1 MPCRACFPL
10 RLILVV
16 GALACAARPA
26 PAQSRAPQPSSEGGQ
41 VVAQGSTAA
50 ALAAALQSP
59 FMGGVPAGEVTPG
72 TLALSLHEA
81 IRRGLE
87 SNLGAVLGRER
98 VRAAGGARWM
108 STSGLLPTLE
118 ATFAQ
123 ARTQINLEAYGFP
136 VAPGESPIIGPF
148 NISDRRI
155 SVAQTIFDYSAI
167 QDARA
172 GAATKAA
179 ADYGYRDVREQVVV
193 TIATLYFQT
202 VATSSRVDSVRAQQ
216 RTAEA
221 LFARARA
228 MKDAGTI
235 AGIEL
240 IRAQVQV
247 ENQKQRVI
255 YYENEFAKQKLMLAR
270 AIGLPL
276 AQTFE
281 LTDQVPFKAIDA
293 MPLDGALAQAY
304 ASRADYKA
312 GLELLKAD
320 EARRRSAYGSLAPS
334 VHLTADYGNI
344 GNSWDSALGT
354 YAVMGSVRVP
364 LFQAGRERG
373 RILMADAA
381 LQQDRAQM
389 ADLRARIEYEVRAAH
404 LDMQA
409 AAERVRVARSAA
421 DLANQQL
428 AQAQDRFAA
437 GVASHVE
444 VVQAQEA
451 VATESE
457 NLIASLFAHN
467 VAKAALARAT
477 GMAEDAAARLLGG
490 QQ

>member
-1 MPCRACFPL
+1 MIARDRSL
-10 RLILVV
+10 VRILV
-16 GALACAARPA
+16 LACVFTCGARPA

-41 VVAQGSTAA
+41 VVAQGPTAA
-50 ALAAALQSP
+50 GLAIALQSP
-59 FMGGVPAGEVTPG
+59 LMGGVPSGEAGPG
-72 TLALSLHEA
+72 TLPLSLHEA
-81 IRRGLE
+81 IHRGLE

-98 VRAAGGARWM
+98 VRTADGARWM
-108 STSGLLPTLE
+108 STSGLLPTIQ
-118 ATFAQ
+118 ASFAQ
-123 ARTQINLEAYGFP
+123 ARNQINLEAYGFP

-148 NISDRRI
+148 NVADRRI
-155 SVAQTIFDYSAI
+155 SLAQTVFDYSAI

-179 ADYGYRDVREQVVV
+179 ASYAYQDVREQVVV

-202 VATSSRVDSVRAQQ
+202 VATASRVESVRAQQ
-216 RTAEA
+216 RTADA

-255 YYENEFAKQKLMLAR
+255 YYENEFSKQKLILAR

-276 AQTFE
+276 AQAFE
-281 LTDQVPFKAIDA
+281 LTDRVPFTAIDTL
-293 MPLDGALAQAY
+293 PLDAALARAY
-304 ASRADYKA
+304 ANRADYKA
-312 GLELLKAD
+312 GVELLHAS
-320 EARRRSAYGSLAPS
+320 EARRRAAWGTFAPS
-334 VHLTADYGNI
+334 VHLTADYGEI
-344 GNSWDSALGT
+344 GNSWSSALGT

-364 LFQAGRERG
+364 IFQAGRERG

-389 ADLRARIEYEVRAAH
+389 ADLKARIEYEVRAAH
-404 LDMQA
+404 LDVAA

-421 DLANQQL
+421 DLASQQL
-428 AQAQDRFAA
+428 TQAQDRFAA

-457 NLIASLFAHN
+457 NLIAALFAHN

-477 GMAEDAAARLLGG
+477 GMAEDAAERLLGG

>member
-1 MPCRACFPL
+1 MVFRDRFPVRVL
-10 RLILVV
+10 FLVCT
-16 GALACAARPA
+16 LACAARPA
-26 PAQSRAPQPSSEGGQ
+26 PAQPRAPQPSSEGGQ
-41 VVAQGSTAA
+41 VVAQGPTAA
-50 ALAAALQSP
+50 GLAVALQSP
-59 FMGGVPAGEVTPG
+59 LMGGVPAGDATPG
-72 TLALSLHEA
+72 TLPLSLHEA

-87 SNLGAVLGRER
+87 RNLAAVLGSER
-98 VRAAGGARWM
+98 VRSADGARWM
-108 STSGLLPTLE
+108 ATSGLLPTLQ
-118 ATFAQ
+118 ATVAQ
-123 ARTQINLEAYGFP
+123 ARNQINLAAYGFP

-148 NISDRRI
+148 NVSDRRI
-155 SVAQTIFDYSAI
+155 SLAQTVFDYSAI

-179 ADYGYRDVREQVVV
+179 ADYAYRDVREQVVV
-193 TIATLYFQT
+193 TIANLYFQA
-202 VATSSRVDSVRAQQ
+202 VATASRVESVRAQR

-221 LFARARA
+221 LFSRARA

-247 ENQKQRVI
+247 ENQRQRVI
-255 YYENEFAKQKLMLAR
+255 YYENELSKQKLMLAR
-270 AIGLPL
+270 ATGIPL
-276 AQTFE
+276 AQAFE

-293 MPLDGALAQAY
+293 MPLDAALTQAY
-304 ASRADYKA
+304 TSRADYKA
-312 GLELLKAD
+312 ALELLKAT

-334 VHLTADYGNI
+334 VHLTADYGSI
-344 GNSWDSALGT
+344 GNSWSSALGT

-364 LFQAGRERG
+364 IFQAGRERG
-373 RILMADAA
+373 RMLLADAA

-389 ADLRARIEYEVRAAH
+389 ADLKARIEYEVRVAH
-404 LDMQA
+404 LDVQA

-421 DLANQQL
+421 DLADQQL
-428 AQAQDRFAA
+428 VQAQDRFAA

-444 VVQAQEA
+444 VVQAQES

-477 GMAEDAAARLLGG
+477 GMAEDAAERLLGG

>member
-1 MPCRACFPL
+1 MPSRDRLPIGVLLAVAMVACVP
-10 RLILVV
+10 RL
-16 GALACAARPA
+16 A
-26 PAQSRAPQPSSEGGQ
+26 PAQPRAPQPSSEGGQ
-41 VVAQGSTAA
+41 VVASGPAA
-50 ALAAALQSP
+50 ASLAVALQSP
-59 FMGGVPAGEVTPG
+59 LMGGVPAGDVSPA
-72 TLALSLHEA
+72 TLPLSLHEA
-81 IRRGLE
+81 IRRGLDR
-87 SNLGAVLGRER
+87 NLAAMMGRER
-98 VRAAGGARWM
+98 VRSADGARWM
-108 STSGLLPTLE
+108 ATSGLLPTLQ
-118 ATFAQ
+118 ATFVQ
-123 ARTQINLEAYGFP
+123 ARNQINLEAYGFP

-148 NISDRRI
+148 NVSDRRI
-155 SVAQTIFDYSAI
+155 SLEQTVFDYSAI

-172 GAATKAA
+172 GAATKSAA
-179 ADYGYRDVREQVVV
+179 EFAYKDVREQVVV
-193 TIATLYFQT
+193 TIASLYFQT
-202 VATSSRVDSVRAQQ
+202 VATASRVESVRAQR

-221 LFARARA
+221 LFNRARA

-247 ENQKQRVI
+247 ENQTQRVI
-255 YYENEFAKQKLMLAR
+255 FFENEFSKQKLMLAR

-276 AQTFE
+276 GQAFE
-281 LTDQVPFKAIDA
+281 LTDQVPFKAIDT
-293 MPLDGALAQAY
+293 MPLEAALAQAY
-304 ASRADYKA
+304 ANRADYRA
-312 GLELLKAD
+312 ALELLKAS
-320 EARRRSAYGSLAPS
+320 EARKRGAWGTLAPS
-334 VHLTADYGNI
+334 VHLSADYGDI
-344 GNSWDSALGT
+344 GNSWSSALGT

-364 LFQAGRERG
+364 IFQSGRERG

-381 LQQDRAQM
+381 YQQDKAQM
-389 ADLRARIEYEVRAAH
+389 ADLKARIEYEVRAAH
-404 LDMQA
+404 LDVEA

-467 VAKAALARAT
+467 LAKAALARAT
-477 GMAEDAAARLLGG
+477 GMAEEAAERLIGG

>member
-1 MPCRACFPL
+1 MHCRDGFPVRIL
-10 RLILVV
+10 LVV
-16 GALACAARPA
+16 AALVSAARPA
-26 PAQSRAPQPSSEGGQ
+26 PAQLRAPQASSEGGQ
-41 VVAQGSTAA
+41 VVAQGPTAA
-50 ALAAALQSP
+50 GLAGALQSP
-59 FMGGVPAGEVTPG
+59 LMGGVPAGDVTPG
-72 TLALSLHEA
+72 TLPLSLHEA

-87 SNLGAVLGRER
+87 RNLGAVLGRER
-98 VRAAGGARWM
+98 VRTADGARWM
-108 STSGLLPTLE
+108 STSGLLPTIQ
-118 ATFAQ
+118 ASFAQ
-123 ARTQINLEAYGFP
+123 ARDQINLEAYGFP
-136 VAPGESPIIGPF
+136 VPPGESPIIGPF
-148 NISDRRI
+148 NVSDRRI
-155 SVAQTIFDYSAI
+155 SLGQTIFDYSAI

-179 ADYGYRDVREQVVV
+179 AGYAYKDVREQVVV

-202 VATSSRVDSVRAQQ
+202 VATASRVESVRAQQ

-255 YYENEFAKQKLMLAR
+255 YYENEFSKQKLMLAR
-270 AIGLPL
+270 AVGLPL
-276 AQTFE
+276 AQAFD
-281 LTDQVPFKAIDA
+281 LTDQVPFKAIDT
-293 MPLDGALAQAY
+293 MPLDAALAQAY
-304 ASRADYKA
+304 ANRADYKA
-312 GLELLKAD
+312 ALELLKAS

-334 VHLTADYGNI
+334 VHLTADYGSI
-344 GNSWDSALGT
+344 GPSWDSALST
-354 YAVMGSVRVP
+354 YSVLGSVRIP

-373 RILMADAA
+373 RILIADAA

-389 ADLRARIEYEVRAAH
+389 ADLKARIEYEVRAAH
-404 LDMQA
+404 LDVQA

-428 AQAQDRFAA
+428 TQAQDRFAA

-477 GMAEDAAARLLGG
+477 GMAEDAAERLLGG